1 MEGLEVDEM
10 SPPRR
15 LEFMKEVMRAAA
27 AEVRAR
33 LFGAFGRPVAGNPPK
48 PSAGVA
54 RSPTSPAAGDPRSPL
69 PGPCGHRARRPPVTF
84 CRLLL

>member
-1 MEGLEVDEM
+1 MEGLEVEEL

-33 LFGAFGRPVAGNPPK
+33 ILGGFGRPLAGDLREPAAR
-48 PSAGVA
+48 SA
-54 RSPTSPAAGDPRSPL
+54 RSPTPLAA
-69 PGPCGHRARRPPVTF
+69 
-84 CRLLL
+84 